1 MSLILTSHFEF
12 LVGPERTS
20 VTVHKGLAS
29 GLSEPLDALMN
40 NGKMLESTTGTAV
53 LEHVEVDVFVAF
65 CEFAYRGSYTVPT
78 GREMDSD
85 SKIPENRSSDPD
97 AGLGGTANVAYPGK
111 TPSYPRVPDEDEWLS
126 THGSEYDWT
135 WASRCNQC
143 AEVRERRKLSEWMDG
158 PPYMR
163 KARLPPPEP
172 NLWVR
177 LVTTFDELKFAE
189 ADLSRERSQP
199 SSLTF
204 HAKVYAFA
212 TTYLIRPLRDLCLGY
227 LHHELCEVPLL
238 VENLQYIFDLVEY
251 TYGHTQRGE
260 AWGPKLRELVA
271 HYVASR
277 AHFLSRYDRLWDLLD
292 SYGEAGSDLLRFLV
306 DDTCSK

>member
-1 MSLILTSHFEF
+1 M
-12 LVGPERTS
+12 
-20 VTVHKGLAS
+20 TVHKGLAS

-40 NGKMLESTTGTAV
+40 NGKMLESTSGKAV
-53 LEHVEVDVFVAF
+53 LEHVDVNVFVAF

-78 GREMDSD
+78 GREIDSD
-85 SKIPENRSSDPD
+85 SKTAENSGSDPD
-97 AGLGGTANVAYPGK
+97 ASLVGTANK

-126 THGSEYDWT
+126 PYSSEDGWSWGKGPQRT
-135 WASRCNQC
+135 AI
-143 AEVRERRKLSEWMDG
+143 RERKNLSEWLDG

-163 KARLPPPEP
+163 RLRLPPPEP

-177 LVTTFDELKFAE
+177 LVTTFDELKFSE
-189 ADLSRERSQP
+189 ADLGKEQSRP
-199 SSLTF
+199 SALTF

-212 TTYLIRPLRDLCLGY
+212 TTYLVRPLRDLSLGY
-227 LHHELCEVPLL
+227 LHHELCEFPLL

-292 SYGEAGSDLLRFLV
+292 SYGEAGSDLVRFLV
-306 DDTCSK
+306 NETCSK